1 MIRDKHWVVVTV
13 VTVATVAMD
22 VYRVLMFCHPTIYFY
37 VKGSK
42 KGFAGIVMI
51 VDTFLRILHS
61 MHPMQRNATPTRLL
75 LQETTRPLGRFAF
88 VGVF

>member
-1 MIRDKHWVVVTV
+1 MFRDKHWVVATGVTG
-13 VTVATVAMD
+13 
-22 VYRVLMFCHPTIYFY
+22 VYLVLMFCHPTIYVY
-37 VKGSK
+37 LKGSK

-61 MHPMQRNATPTRLL
+61 THPMQRKATPTKLL
-75 LQETTRPLGRFAF
+75 LQETTRLLGRFAF